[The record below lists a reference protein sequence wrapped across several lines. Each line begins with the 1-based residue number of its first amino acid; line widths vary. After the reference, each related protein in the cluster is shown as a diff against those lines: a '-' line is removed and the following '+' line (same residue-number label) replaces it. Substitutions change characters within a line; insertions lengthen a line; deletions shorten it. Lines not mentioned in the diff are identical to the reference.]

1 MDSVTKNKSL
11 VSIIIFLLITNIA
24 MLVFFLVLNK
34 PPQKDVRA
42 HVQNGISGMLQKE
55 VGFSK
60 DQVDE
65 YLSLRKSQMDSI
77 HVLFDELRKSKMDFY
92 NLIYS
97 SEVSDSSLNNAAG
110 IIAEKQ
116 KTLDL
121 QMFDHFKKVR
131 NICTPDQLQKFDTTL
146 KKVLIRMINK
156 NGKDDHNQHK

>member
-34 PPQKDVRA
+34 PRQKEVRA
-42 HVQNGISGMLQKE
+42 HDQNGMSGMLQKE

-60 DQVDE
+60 DQVDT
-65 YLSLRKSQMDSI
+65 YLSFRKSQMDTI
-77 HVLFDELRKSKMDFY
+77 HVLFNELQKSKMDFY
-92 NLIYS
+92 DLIYLS
-97 SEVSDSSLNNAAG
+97 QVSDSSLNKAAD
-110 IIAEKQ
+110 IIAARQ

-121 QMFDHFKKVR
+121 HMFDHFKKVR
-131 NICTPDQLQKFDTTL
+131 NICTPDQLEKFDSTI
-146 KKVLIRMINK
+146 KKIFIRMTSK

>member
-34 PPQKDVRA
+34 PPQKAVRPRD
-42 HVQNGISGMLQKE
+42 QNGMSGMLQKE

-60 DQVDE
+60 DQVDT
-65 YLSLRKSQMDSI
+65 YLSLRKSQMDTI

-92 NLIYS
+92 DLIYS
-97 SEVSDSSLNNAAG
+97 SQVSDSSLNKAAD
-110 IIAEKQ
+110 IIAERQ
-116 KTLDL
+116 KALDL
-121 QMFDHFKKVR
+121 YMFDHFKRVR
-131 NICTPDQLQKFDTTL
+131 NICTPDQLQKFDSTI
-146 KKVLIRMINK
+146 KKVLIRMTSK

>member
-34 PPQKDVRA
+34 PPQKEVRA
-42 HVQNGISGMLQKE
+42 HDQKGMSGMLQKE

-60 DQVDE
+60 DQVDA
-65 YLSLRKSQMDSI
+65 YLSLRKSQMDTI

-97 SEVSDSSLNNAAG
+97 SQVSDSSLNNAAG

-131 NICTPDQLQKFDTTL
+131 NMCTPDQLQKFDSTI
-146 KKVLIRMINK
+146 KKVLIRMTSK